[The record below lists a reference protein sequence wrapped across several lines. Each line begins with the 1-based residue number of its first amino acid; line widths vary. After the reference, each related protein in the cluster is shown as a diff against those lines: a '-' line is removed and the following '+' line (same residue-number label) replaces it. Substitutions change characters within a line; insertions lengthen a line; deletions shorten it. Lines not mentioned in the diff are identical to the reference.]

1 MKNDVMNLPFPDNLF
16 TDLGKM
22 QPVQQAEDFIGTL
35 MYVLRTV
42 ASARDARVVMMR
54 YQSGK
59 SFEEIGE
66 SIGVSKQRANAM
78 LTDTLG
84 KITGEHVNML
94 TKGMKRYMED
104 LLDERI
110 AELGNVLE
118 DSERE
123 SIRTTSYKEGYERGY
138 ADANAKRG
146 SNPVNHNAVNN
157 VEVKTLGLST
167 RTYNACTK
175 NGMETIGDIIRRG
188 DAITECKSFGV
199 TCFHELIKKLESF
212 GIDAL
217 TTFPLASSKYGVE
230 VIAK

>member
-16 TDLGKM
+16 ADLGKM
-22 QPVQQAEDFIGTL
+22 QPIQQAEDFIGTL

-59 SFEEIGE
+59 SFEEIGDALG
-66 SIGVSKQRANAM
+66 ISKQRANAM
-78 LTDTLG
+78 LTDTIG
-84 KITGEHVNML
+84 KITCEHVSML
-94 TKGMKRYMED
+94 TKGMKRYMEE

-110 AELGNVLE
+110 TELGSVLE

-123 SIRTTSYKEGYERGY
+123 SLRTTSYKEGYEQGY
-138 ADANAKRG
+138 ADANEKKG
-146 SNPVNHNAVNN
+146 SNPVNRNAVNN

-167 RTYNACTK
+167 RAYNACVK

-188 DAITECKSFGV
+188 DAITGCKSFGA

-230 VIAK
+230 VIVK